1 MNRSVKPLRVLKP
14 EQCDFLG
21 QNRYG
26 AGAVQTIDSTLV
38 LLLRGTVNSALKIL
52 QNGSK
57 YHFGGKRTTNY
68 HKKDNTKFI

>member
-1 MNRSVKPLRVLKP
+1 MNRSVKALRVLKP

-38 LLLRGTVNSALKIL
+38 LLLGGTVNSALKIL

-57 YHFGGKRTTNY
+57 YHF
-68 HKKDNTKFI
+68 

>member
-1 MNRSVKPLRVLKP
+1 MDFRSEGTRRSVNLSAFLLRVLKP

-21 QNRYG
+21 ENRYG
-26 AGAVQTIDSTLV
+26 AAAVQTIDSTLV

-57 YHFGGKRTTNY
+57 YHF
-68 HKKDNTKFI
+68 